1 VGWSTAPGSASPLRI
16 DPMKPTAQDHHL
28 DPGPRAKSMNADD
41 SNNPL
46 WTVAIGIACVF
57 AAMAAVM
64 AFG

>member
-1 VGWSTAPGSASPLRI
+1 
-16 DPMKPTAQDHHL
+16 MKPTAQDHQL
-28 DPGPRAKSMNADD
+28 DPGPGAQATDADD
-41 SNNPL
+41 FHNPL